1 MITFYPTLDACF
13 HSNPD
18 KIFYLFLVSIFC
30 ITNEL
35 QYITNLANKKTT
47 DFYMKTEV
55 LDILMYLFETYLDDD
70 ESNIPSEDNIR
81 NELSKIGFHEAKVS
95 KAFDWLDD
103 LAILKDDLNEI
114 EALEGNSFRI
124 FSPLEIEKFDQQAR
138 GILLDLVELG
148 VITTGQRELIINKAL
163 ALDIAHI
170 DQEQMKW
177 VILMVL
183 FNLPDS
189 AGPFTWI
196 QDLLY
201 EETPT
206 VH

>member
-1 MITFYPTLDACF
+1 
-13 HSNPD
+13 
-18 KIFYLFLVSIFC
+18 
-30 ITNEL
+30 
-35 QYITNLANKKTT
+35 
-47 DFYMKTEV
+47 MKTEV

-70 ESNIPSEDNIR
+70 ESDIPSEDNIR

-95 KAFDWLDD
+95 KAFDWLDG
-103 LAILKDDLNEI
+103 LAVLKDDFTYNDVQDI
-114 EALEGNSFRI
+114 NCFRI
-124 FSPLEIEKFDQQAR
+124 FSPLEIEKFDLQAR
-138 GILLDLVELG
+138 GVLLDLVELG
-148 VITTGQRELIINKAL
+148 VITTGQRELIIDKAL

>member
-1 MITFYPTLDACF
+1 MNYNE
-13 HSNPD
+13 H
-18 KIFYLFLVSIFC
+18 LFIKSDLV
-30 ITNEL
+30 
-35 QYITNLANKKTT
+35 
-47 DFYMKTEV
+47 YMKTEV

-70 ESNIPSEDNIR
+70 QSDIPSEDSIR
-81 NELSKIGFHEAKVS
+81 NELSKIGFHDAKVT

-103 LAILKDDLNEI
+103 LAILKDDFTYY
-114 EALEGNSFRI
+114 EALESDSFRL
-124 FSPLEIEKFDQQAR
+124 FSPLEIEKFDIQAR
-138 GILLDLVELG
+138 GVLLDLVELG
-148 VITTGQRELIINKAL
+148 VITTGQRELIIDKAL

-170 DQEQMKW
+170 NQEQMKW

>member
-1 MITFYPTLDACF
+1 MIYF
-13 HSNPD
+13 N
-18 KIFYLFLVSIFC
+18 
-30 ITNEL
+30 
-35 QYITNLANKKTT
+35 
-47 DFYMKTEV
+47 MKTEV

-70 ESNIPSEDNIR
+70 QSDIPSEDSIR
-81 NELSKIGFHEAKVS
+81 TELSKIGFHEAKVT

-103 LAILKDDLNEI
+103 LAILNDDFTCDEEL
-114 EALEGNSFRI
+114 GSHSFRL
-124 FSPLEIEKFDQQAR
+124 FSPLEIEKFDIQAQ
-138 GILLDLVELG
+138 GVLLDLVDLG
-148 VITTGQRELIINKAL
+148 VITPGQRELIIEKAL

-170 DQEQMKW
+170 NQEQMKW

>member
-1 MITFYPTLDACF
+1 MNYNTFLLNQP
-13 HSNPD
+13 
-18 KIFYLFLVSIFC
+18 LFD
-30 ITNEL
+30 T
-35 QYITNLANKKTT
+35 
-47 DFYMKTEV
+47 YMKTEV

-70 ESNIPSEDNIR
+70 QSDIPSEDSMR
-81 NELSKIGFHEAKVS
+81 NELARIGFQDAKVS

-103 LAILKDDLNEI
+103 LSVLKDDI
-114 EALEGNSFRI
+114 SHKNSDLKDQSIRI
-124 FSPLEIEKFDQQAR
+124 FSHFEVEKFDIKAR
-138 GILLDLVELG
+138 SVLLDLVELG
-148 VITTGQRELIINKAL
+148 VISSGQRELIIDKAL
-163 ALDIAHI
+163 ALDITHI

-201 EETPT
+201 EDTPT
-206 VH
+206 IH